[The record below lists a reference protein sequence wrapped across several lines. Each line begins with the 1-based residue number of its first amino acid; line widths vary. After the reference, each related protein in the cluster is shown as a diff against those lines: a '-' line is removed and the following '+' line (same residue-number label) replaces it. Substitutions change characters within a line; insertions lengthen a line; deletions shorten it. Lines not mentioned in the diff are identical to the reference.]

1 MEEEKLTRSLSPSY
15 PNDRTRWNDRCRS
28 VYGCLLNHT
37 LDSTSVM
44 GAYAIAGFFLYLIM
58 RALGEMLYVDP
69 STGSFANYAS
79 EYIHPVAGYLTAWS
93 NIFQYIVVGISE
105 VIAVGSYMN
114 YWWPDLPAIIPGS
127 LSSCFLCW
135 QILFLS
141 RRLAN

>member
-1 MEEEKLTRSLSPSY
+1 
-15 PNDRTRWNDRCRS
+15 
-28 VYGCLLNHT
+28 
-37 LDSTSVM
+37 
-44 GAYAIAGFFLYLIM
+44 M

-114 YWWPDLPAIIPGS
+114 YWWLICRQLFPVS

>member
-1 MEEEKLTRSLSPSY
+1 
-15 PNDRTRWNDRCRS
+15 
-28 VYGCLLNHT
+28 
-37 LDSTSVM
+37 
-44 GAYAIAGFFLYLIM
+44 M

-114 YWWPDLPAIIPGS
+114 YWWPDLPAIIPG
-127 LSSCFLCW
+127 
-135 QILFLS
+135 IIVVLFLM
-141 RRLAN
+141 LANLISVKAFGELEFWFSIIKVITIILMIIAGLG